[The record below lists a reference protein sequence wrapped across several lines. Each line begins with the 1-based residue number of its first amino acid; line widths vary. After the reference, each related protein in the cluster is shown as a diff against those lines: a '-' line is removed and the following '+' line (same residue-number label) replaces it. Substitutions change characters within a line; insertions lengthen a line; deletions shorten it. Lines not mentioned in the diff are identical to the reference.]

1 MNCLCCGKPL
11 NDNNQQAGW
20 HNSCIKKFFG
30 VSKMPIIELSSSNVE
45 LNKYG
50 EKLIDDKHSV
60 TGVQK
65 KLSLHLSKEKEINRL
80 TLIGYPTGY
89 ILKPE
94 SEEYPMIAKAEHMVM
109 LMANECGIKTP
120 LHALILLED
129 HTYAYITKRIDRE
142 NKNKIHMEDFC
153 QLSKR
158 LTEYKYNSSYEKCAK
173 VIEQYS
179 TFANLDKAELFYR
192 LLFCFVTCNS
202 DMHLKNFSLIEKEN
216 EVFLSPAYD
225 LLPVNILINDEEEVA
240 LTLNGKK
247 KNLTENDFIKYGL
260 SIGLEQ
266 KIIGNLIRQ
275 IINKKNII
283 FRCIDESLLE
293 NDKKEKYKELV
304 AERYSRFH
312 KYNESNL

>member
-1 MNCLCCGKPL
+1 MRCLCCNKII
-11 NDNNQQAGW
+11 DNENYQSGW

-65 KLSLHLSKEKEINRL
+65 KLSLHLSKEKQINRL
-80 TLIGYPTGY
+80 TLIGYPIGY

-109 LMANECGIKTP
+109 SMANECGIKTP
-120 LHALILLED
+120 LHALIKLED
-129 HTYAYITKRIDRE
+129 HTFAYITKRIDRD
-142 NKNKIHMEDFC
+142 NKKKIHMEDFC

-179 TFANLDKAELFYR
+179 TFANLDKSELFYR

-202 DMHLKNFSLIEKEN
+202 DMNLKNFSLIEKEN

-247 KNLTENDFIKYGL
+247 KKLTQNDFIKYGIN
-260 SIGLEQ
+260 IGLEQ
-266 KIIGNLIRQ
+266 KIIDNLIKQ
-275 IINKKNII
+275 IINNKKVILK
-283 FRCIDESLLE
+283 CIDESLLE
-293 NDKKEKYKELV
+293 SDDKEKYKELV
-304 AERYSRFH
+304 IERFSRFH
-312 KYNESNL
+312 KYNIDN